1 MTIKYQNVYIDS
13 TYTIGGVYESAGP
26 LDKYFDKIFDKDL
39 YFGEKTFEKAESKL
53 LSLAIEG
60 LLNKTGNKEDH
71 IDFVVSG
78 DLQNQLASSDYALR
92 DHNIPYL
99 GVFSAC
105 STISEAISIAS
116 SFLENGLAKKI
127 IASTSSHN
135 AVSEKQF
142 RGPNEYGTLK
152 PATATFTATGSAAIL
167 LTNTKTNIKV
177 SSTTIGRVV
186 DLGIKD
192 ANNMGAVMA
201 PAAADT
207 IYRHLQNTG
216 TTPEDYDLILT
227 GDLGHYGKSILTEYM
242 KKNYQI
248 SLGKNYNDCGLI
260 LYDTK
265 KQPVLD
271 GASGPVTSALVMS
284 TYVLNK
290 LKTKKLNKVLLVP
303 TGAIFSPTMVL
314 EKESIPAISHAVEL
328 ERMEL

>member
-1 MTIKYQNVYIDS
+1 MTTKYQNVYLDS
-13 TYTIGGVYESAGP
+13 TYTIAGIYEKNGP
-26 LDKYFDKIFDKDL
+26 LAKYFDKTFDTDL
-39 YFGEKTFEKAESKL
+39 YFDEKTFEKAESKL
-53 LSLAIEG
+53 LSLSLQG
-60 LLNKTGNKEDH
+60 LLNKTANKEEY
-71 IDFVVSG
+71 IDLVISG

-92 DHNIPYL
+92 DYNIPFL
-99 GVFSAC
+99 GIFSAC

-116 SFLENGLAKKI
+116 PFLEQNLATKI
-127 IASTSSHN
+127 IVATSSHN

-152 PATATFTATGSAAIL
+152 PPTATFTATGAASLL
-167 LTNTKTNIKV
+167 LTNKKTNIKI
-177 SSTTIGRVV
+177 SATTIGRVV

-207 IYRHLQNTG
+207 IYRHLKNTN

-227 GDLGHYGKSILTEYM
+227 GDLGHYGKNILSEYM

-248 SLGKNYNDCGLI
+248 TIGKNYNDCGLI

-265 KQPVLD
+265 KQPVMA

-303 TGAIFSPTMVL
+303 TGAIFSPTMVM
-314 EKESIPAISHAVEL
+314 EKETIPAISHAIEL
-328 ERMEL
+328 ERVEL